1 MISEFTLQAT
11 IWTFIVY
18 FLTGLSITNG
28 GWHFF
33 VYYLV
38 IILTVLNGAS
48 MVRFFS
54 FFAPSKE
61 KAGMFTG
68 ISVTVYVVET
78 LWVIV
83 NISRSFKVSLV
94 MSLFPAMVLSG

>member
-1 MISEFTLQAT
+1 MRTYDFSLFRVKQLISEFTLQAT

-18 FLTGLSITNG
+18 FLTGLNITNG

-48 MVRFFS
+48 MVQFFS

-68 ISVTVYVVET
+68 IPITCLCSGNHVVGCCKLT
-78 LWVIV
+78 
-83 NISRSFKVSLV
+83 
-94 MSLFPAMVLSG
+94 

>member
-1 MISEFTLQAT
+1 
-11 IWTFIVY
+11 
-18 FLTGLSITNG
+18 
-28 GWHFF
+28 
-33 VYYLV
+33 
-38 IILTVLNGAS
+38 

-68 ISVTVYVVET
+68 ISIVTVYVMET
-78 LWVIV
+78 FWVVV
-83 NISRSFKVSLV
+83 NLSRSFKVSLV